1 MKIVER
7 MVQEIFPG
15 QNAALD
21 DLDKRY
27 DAIESKLGFPPKKR
41 MWSISGPHPTN
52 TLVLE
57 REWESMAAMET
68 AIEKLFENEGIRAL
82 WKEGETIIKSSRIEL
97 YAAA

>member
-1 MKIVER
+1 MKVIER

-15 QNAALD
+15 QGEALD
-21 DLDKRY
+21 DIDKRY
-27 DAIESKLGFPPKKR
+27 DAIENTLGFPPKKR

-68 AIEKLFENEGIRAL
+68 AFEKAFEHEGIKAL
-82 WKEGETIIKSSRIEL
+82 WKEGEAIIKSSCIEL
-97 YAAA
+97 YWTV